1 MSTQPLF
8 PIFLK
13 LDGKRCLV
21 VGGTALLEAKVQSLL
36 SRGAE
41 VKLVADDVTDE
52 IRKLAEEGRIR
63 WEKRSFRTTDLD
75 GVAVVVAA
83 DRDQAVNK
91 SVFAESEAR
100 NLPCN
105 VVDQPT
111 LCNFYYPAVVER
123 GQLQIA
129 ISTGGLSPSLASRIR
144 AELEQQF
151 GPEYGEWVDALGRAR
166 ERILTTRTASER
178 RTRILKRIA
187 SKHAQEQFRRNRQSA
202 KRGAQ

>member
-41 VKLVADDVTDE
+41 VKLVADDVADE
-52 IRKLAEEGRIR
+52 IRKLAEEGQIR
-63 WEKRSFRTTDLD
+63 WVRRAFRTTDLD

-83 DRDQAVNK
+83 DRDQAVNR

-105 VVDQPT
+105 VVDQPA

-202 KRGAQ
+202 KQGAQ

>member
-21 VGGTALLEAKVQSLL
+21 VGGTASLEAKVQSLL

-41 VKLVADDVTDE
+41 VKLVADDITDE

-63 WEKRSFRTTDLD
+63 WEKRSFRTADLD
-75 GVAVVVAA
+75 GVTLVVAA

-105 VVDQPT
+105 VVDQPA

-151 GPEYGEWVDALGRAR
+151 GPEYGEWIDALGRAR
-166 ERILTTRTASER
+166 ERILTSLTPSER

-187 SKHAQEQFRRNRQSA
+187 SKHALEQFRRNRQSA
-202 KRGAQ
+202 QRGAQ

>member
-41 VKLVADDVTDE
+41 VKLVADYVTDE
-52 IRKLAEEGRIR
+52 IRRLAEEGRIR

-75 GVAVVVAA
+75 RMTLVVAA
-83 DRDQAVNK
+83 DRDQAVNR

-105 VVDQPT
+105 VVDQPA

-166 ERILTTRTASER
+166 ERILTSLTPSER

-187 SKHAQEQFRRNRQSA
+187 SKHALEQFRRNRQSA
-202 KRGAQ
+202 QRGAK

>member
-41 VKLVADDVTDE
+41 VKLVADYVTDE

-63 WEKRSFRTTDLD
+63 WEKRSFRTADLD
-75 GVAVVVAA
+75 GVTLVVAA

-105 VVDQPT
+105 VVDQPA

-166 ERILTTRTASER
+166 ERILTSLTPSER

-187 SKHAQEQFRRNRQSA
+187 SKHALEQFRWNRQSA
-202 KRGAQ
+202 QRGAQ

>member
-41 VKLVADDVTDE
+41 VKLVADYVTDE
-52 IRKLAEEGRIR
+52 IRRLAEEGRIR

-75 GVAVVVAA
+75 RMTLVVAA
-83 DRDQAVNK
+83 DRDQAVNR

-105 VVDQPT
+105 VVDQPA

-166 ERILTTRTASER
+166 ERILTSLTPSER

-187 SKHAQEQFRRNRQSA
+187 SKNALEQFRRNRQSA
-202 KRGAQ
+202 QRGAQ

>member
-21 VGGTALLEAKVQSLL
+21 VGGTALLEAKAQSLL

-41 VKLVADDVTDE
+41 VKIVADDITDE

-63 WEKRSFRTTDLD
+63 WEKRSFRTADLD
-75 GVAVVVAA
+75 GVTLVVAA

-105 VVDQPT
+105 VVDQPA

-166 ERILTTRTASER
+166 ERILTSLTPSER

-187 SKHAQEQFRRNRQSA
+187 SKHALEQFRRNRQSA
-202 KRGAQ
+202 QRGAQ